1 MVDKFQVIYLRVKYR
16 TIDLLPKKWNIL
28 GSNAIEGIVTT
39 DDRIRDI
46 INGSVPVT
54 HDELKI
60 SGYKDALIFWG
71 M

>member
-1 MVDKFQVIYLRVKYR
+1 MK
-16 TIDLLPKKWNIL
+16 NL

-54 HDELKI
+54 HDELEI
-60 SGYKDALIFWG
+60 SGYKDALIFGG